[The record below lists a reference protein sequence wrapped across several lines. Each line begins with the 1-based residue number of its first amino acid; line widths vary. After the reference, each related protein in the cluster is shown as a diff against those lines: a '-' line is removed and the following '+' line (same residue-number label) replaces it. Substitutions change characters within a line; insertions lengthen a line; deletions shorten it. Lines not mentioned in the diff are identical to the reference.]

1 MLAEEGR
8 RQDEQAARSAV
19 TILPD
24 DLLPGVGEAQ
34 MGMRETLRAGGASMV
49 IVLALITV
57 AEQLERSAGSV
68 LAPDIQDTLH
78 ISDTTLIGISAFGGV
93 ALVLG
98 AIPLAW
104 LADRVSRVR
113 IVWIATIGWAVAMV
127 LNGLIVNPFQLFCT
141 RVGVGFGQAYSVPV
155 FASLLTD
162 TYPIQGRAR
171 VYSLY
176 WIAQP
181 IGLLIG
187 PFVAGAI
194 ATGVGGPEG
203 WRWTYILLA
212 IPPAAPRDRLVRVP
226 ARTGAGPL
234 RAGARARRSHHAIE
248 ARVELPVSMSTA
260 YTRMKK
266 IKTFYFICVG
276 IGVLGFALVAVPIQL
291 GLLLDHSYGYDA
303 YTRGWMLSLTS
314 IASLAAIPLAG
325 LAYDRLFRKDPERVV
340 RLAGELHHRVRRA
353 DVDRAA
359 HEGTRAAAHRRRAR
373 RAGARAPRS

>member
-1 MLAEEGR
+1 MA
-8 RQDEQAARSAV
+8 
-19 TILPD
+19 
-24 DLLPGVGEAQ
+24 
-34 MGMRETLRAGGASMV
+34 
-49 IVLALITV
+49 
-57 AEQLERSAGSV
+57 
-68 LAPDIQDTLH
+68 
-78 ISDTTLIGISAFGGV
+78 
-93 ALVLG
+93 
-98 AIPLAW
+98 
-104 LADRVSRVR
+104 
-113 IVWIATIGWAVAMV
+113 

-171 VYSLY
+171 AYSLY

-181 IGLLIG
+181 IGLLLG

-212 IPPAAPRDRLVRVP
+212 IPPLLLAIVAFLFLREP
-226 ARTGAGPL
+226 ARGRYEQELVLGEVITP
-234 RAGARARRSHHAIE
+234 SE
-248 ARVELPVSMSTA
+248 ARVELPVTMSTA
-260 YTRMKK
+260 YARMKK

-314 IASLAAIPLAG
+314 IASLAAIPRRPRTTACS
-325 LAYDRLFRKDPERVV
+325 ARIPSAPCAWR
-340 RLAGELHHRVRRA
+340 AASSSVRR
-353 DVDRAA
+353 
-359 HEGTRAAAHRRRAR
+359 GC
-373 RAGARAPRS
+373 

>member
-1 MLAEEGR
+1 MPQADRLGAKGAIGMEMDQATEDPAALAAAVLAEEAR

-34 MGMRETLRAGGASMV
+34 MGLRETLRAGGAAMV

-78 ISDTTLIGISAFGGV
+78 ISDTTLIGVSAFGGV
-93 ALVLG
+93 ALG
-98 AIPLAW
+98 AGRDPTRVARRSRLA
-104 LADRVSRVR
+104 VR
-113 IVWIATIGWAVAMV
+113 IVWIATIGWAIAMV

-171 VYSLY
+171 AYSLY

-181 IGLLIG
+181 IGLLLG

-212 IPPAAPRDRLVRVP
+212 IPPLLLALVSFLFLREP
-226 ARTGAGPL
+226 
-234 RAGARARRSHHAIE
+234 RAGATSRSSCWARS
-248 ARVELPVSMSTA
+248 S
-260 YTRMKK
+260 
-266 IKTFYFICVG
+266 
-276 IGVLGFALVAVPIQL
+276 
-291 GLLLDHSYGYDA
+291 
-303 YTRGWMLSLTS
+303 
-314 IASLAAIPLAG
+314 
-325 LAYDRLFRKDPERVV
+325 
-340 RLAGELHHRVRRA
+340 
-353 DVDRAA
+353 
-359 HEGTRAAAHRRRAR
+359 RRRR
-373 RAGARAPRS
+373 HESSCR

>member
-1 MLAEEGR
+1 MREEDTATEDPAALAAAVLAEEGR

-34 MGMRETLRAGGASMV
+34 MGLRETMRAGGASMV

-68 LAPDIQDTLH
+68 LAPDIQDTLR

-113 IVWIATIGWAVAMV
+113 IVWIATLGWAVAMV
-127 LNGLIVNPFQLFCT
+127 LNGLIVNPFQLFST

-171 VYSLY
+171 AYSLY

-181 IGLLIG
+181 IGLLLG
-187 PFVAGAI
+187 PFVPARSRPAWVVPK
-194 ATGVGGPEG
+194 VGGG
-203 WRWTYILLA
+203 
-212 IPPAAPRDRLVRVP
+212 
-226 ARTGAGPL
+226 RTSSL
-234 RAGARARRSHHAIE
+234 RSPRRSSRSSRTCSCANRHGVATSRSSCSAKSSRHQRHASSC
-248 ARVELPVSMSTA
+248 R
-260 YTRMKK
+260 
-266 IKTFYFICVG
+266 
-276 IGVLGFALVAVPIQL
+276 
-291 GLLLDHSYGYDA
+291 
-303 YTRGWMLSLTS
+303 
-314 IASLAAIPLAG
+314 
-325 LAYDRLFRKDPERVV
+325 
-340 RLAGELHHRVRRA
+340 
-353 DVDRAA
+353 
-359 HEGTRAAAHRRRAR
+359 
-373 RAGARAPRS
+373 